1 MNHLTEEQK
10 NRNVQIG
17 RSLKT
22 FLKRKGISV
31 NQLAEEVGMKANNIS
46 RSLSGRYTMPKKVV
60 TVLIEKYG
68 LDETFFDN
76 GKDEAKKDVLLSF
89 SQKEYASLRFLAA
102 KEKKTV
108 SALIID
114 AVREKY
120 GEKLDLLEKL

>member
-60 TVLIEKYG
+60 TILIEKYG
-68 LDETFFDN
+68 LDEKFFDN

-108 SALIID
+108 NALIHD

-120 GEKLDLLEKL
+120 GKELKILEKI